1 MVKDLNMK
9 VSKDKRIKFYKSSKW
24 IKKRK
29 EILERDNNECQSCKN
44 KGLATVGQSTKLD
57 VHHIKHLENN
67 WDLRLNNDN
76 LITLCVTCH
85 NLEHPE
91 KLKDYKNN
99 IHAERFE

>member
-1 MVKDLNMK
+1 MK
-9 VSKDKRIKFYKSSKW
+9 VNKKNRRKFYKSAAW

-29 EILERDNNECQSCKN
+29 EIVDRDNNECQSCKN
-44 KGLATVGQSTKLD
+44 RGLATVGQSTKLD

-91 KLKDYKNN
+91 KLMDYKNN
-99 IHAERFE
+99 IHTERFE